1 MSISLG
7 RWMDLQM
14 IILLRD
20 QWYKHPKF
28 ATDSVFDRKP
38 ERLTT
43 ILSKRSKPLNFFR
56 VVLKKLLSTKHWI
69 LSKTVGPL
77 PSILWNLA
85 INAFEIIAR
94 LGRML
99 NSPGGSIF
107 YRLARFWRLVLR
119 ITSISI
125 GIWRD
130 FKTLEPSLWHF

>member
-38 ERLTT
+38 ERLNT

-56 VVLKKLLSTKHWI
+56 VVLKKLLSTGQALNELENGPSSYWPKKI
-69 LSKTVGPL
+69 YFESNRVG
-77 PSILWNLA
+77 
-85 INAFEIIAR
+85 
-94 LGRML
+94 
-99 NSPGGSIF
+99 F
-107 YRLARFWRLVLR
+107 Y
-119 ITSISI
+119 
-125 GIWRD
+125 
-130 FKTLEPSLWHF
+130 E